1 MTETIA
7 IIATC
12 DTKGEEALYL
22 KQRIESYHMRGLVV
36 DSGILG
42 EPVYVVP
49 DVTRDEV
56 TEYSGVKTKELVEA
70 GSRGAAVEKMRDCIH
85 AFVKK
90 LCKEGRI
97 QGLIAIGGA
106 EGSVIARAAMDALP
120 LGVPKIAVSTIAS
133 GKHLFSDLIGY
144 NDATVMHSV
153 IDILGIN
160 SISRRVFNNAVG
172 AIVGMVNVRPE
183 ASEKKIKSIAI
194 SMLGT
199 TTKPIMSVIKP
210 ELEKR
215 GYEVLTFHANGTGG
229 DCMDTLVREGYFAG
243 VLDFSTNELVAN
255 NFGGLHV
262 AKDRR
267 MEAALENGVP
277 TVVAP
282 GAANII
288 VLSREEAL
296 QSKYDDR
303 QKYYHNP
310 NITLV
315 NTTREELRVIARTFA
330 NKLNKSKGKVR
341 FLYPAQGFCSQ
352 DKKELALWNPEGN
365 PVFLKE
371 LKQYLRKDIP
381 IIEVEFHI
389 NDDEFAHVALEQLLE
404 VMGAAS

>member
-1 MTETIA
+1 MSETIA

-22 KQRIESYHMRGLVV
+22 KRRIESYGGTALVI

-42 EPVYVVP
+42 EPVFVEP

-56 TEYSGVKTKELVEA
+56 AEYSGVTIQQLVDA

-85 AFVKK
+85 AMMKK
-90 LCKEGRI
+90 LFNEGRI

-120 LGVPKIAVSTIAS
+120 LGAPKIAVSTIAS

-172 AIVGMVNVRPE
+172 AIVGMVKVKPE
-183 ASEKKIKSIAI
+183 AADKKIKSIAI

-215 GYEVLTFHANGTGG
+215 GFEVLTFHANGTGG
-229 DCMDTLVREGYFAG
+229 DCMDTLVAEGYFAG

-255 NFGGLHV
+255 SFGGLHV
-262 AKDRR
+262 AKPGR
-267 MEAALENGVP
+267 MEAALEKGIP

-288 VLSREEAL
+288 VLSSSEAREP
-296 QSKYDDR
+296 KYDDR
-303 QKYYHNP
+303 RKYYHNP
-310 NITLV
+310 NITLI
-315 NTTREELRVIARTFA
+315 NATADELKVIARTFA
-330 NKLNKSKGKVR
+330 EKLNKSTGNVK
-341 FLYPAQGFCSQ
+341 FLYPALGFCSQ
-352 DKKELALWNPEGN
+352 DKEGLSLYNPDGN
-365 PVFLKE
+365 PVFLGE
-371 LKQYLRKDIP
+371 LKKNLRPDIP
-381 IIEVEFHI
+381 LIEVDAHI
-389 NDDEFAHVALEQLLE
+389 NDDEFATVACEQLLE
-404 VMGAAS
+404 VMEESK

>member
-1 MTETIA
+1 
-7 IIATC
+7 
-12 DTKGEEALYL
+12 
-22 KQRIESYHMRGLVV
+22 
-36 DSGILG
+36 
-42 EPVYVVP
+42 
-49 DVTRDEV
+49 
-56 TEYSGVKTKELVEA
+56 
-70 GSRGAAVEKMRDCIH
+70 
-85 AFVKK
+85 
-90 LCKEGRI
+90 
-97 QGLIAIGGA
+97 
-106 EGSVIARAAMDALP
+106 
-120 LGVPKIAVSTIAS
+120 
-133 GKHLFSDLIGY
+133 
-144 NDATVMHSV
+144 
-153 IDILGIN
+153 
-160 SISRRVFNNAVG
+160 
-172 AIVGMVNVRPE
+172 
-183 ASEKKIKSIAI
+183 
-194 SMLGT
+194 
-199 TTKPIMSVIKP
+199 
-210 ELEKR
+210 
-215 GYEVLTFHANGTGG
+215 
-229 DCMDTLVREGYFAG
+229 
-243 VLDFSTNELVAN
+243 
-255 NFGGLHV
+255 
-262 AKDRR
+262 

>member
-1 MTETIA
+1 MSETIA
-7 IIATC
+7 VIATC

-22 KQRIESYHMRGLVV
+22 KRRIESYQVNGLVI

-42 EPVYVVP
+42 EPVFLVP
-49 DVTRDEV
+49 DVTRDQV
-56 TEYSGVKTKELVEA
+56 AEYSGVTIRELVNA

-85 AFVKK
+85 AYVKK
-90 LCKEGRI
+90 LYEEGKI
-97 QGLIAIGGA
+97 KGLIAIGGA

-144 NDATVMHSV
+144 NDAAVMHSV

-172 AIVGMVNVRPE
+172 AIVGMTKVKPE
-183 ASEKKIKSIAI
+183 AAEKKIKSIGI

-210 ELEKR
+210 ALEKR
-215 GYEVLTFHANGTGG
+215 GYEILTFHANGTGG
-229 DCMDTLVREGYFAG
+229 DCMDTLAGEGFFAG
-243 VLDFSTNELVAN
+243 VLDFSTNELAAN

-262 AKDRR
+262 AKPGR
-267 MEAALENGVP
+267 MEAAFEAGVP

-296 QSKYDDR
+296 LSKYDDR

-310 NITLV
+310 NITLI
-315 NTTREELRVIARTFA
+315 NTTKEELKIIAATFA
-330 NKLNKSKGKVR
+330 NKLNKSKGKVK

-352 DKKELALWNPEGN
+352 DKEGMALWNPEGN
-365 PVFLKE
+365 PVFLAE
-371 LKQYLRKDIP
+371 LKQNLRPDIP
-381 IIEVEFHI
+381 IIEVDSHI
-389 NDDEFAHVALEQLLE
+389 NDDKFANVAVEQLLE
-404 VMGAAS
+404 VMGEAT